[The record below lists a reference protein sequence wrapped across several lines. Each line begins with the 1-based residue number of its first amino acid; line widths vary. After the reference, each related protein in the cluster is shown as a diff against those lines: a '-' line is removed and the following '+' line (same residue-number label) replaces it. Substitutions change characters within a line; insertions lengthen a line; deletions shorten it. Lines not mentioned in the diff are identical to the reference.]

1 MGFVERQKPK
11 GLFTSI
17 TLYGGDAKEFLAND
31 VVHVSNTDA
40 TVTIFQNSNPLNHVL
55 RNSILEERTLPQAS
69 SSDNKPFPKVSFTC
83 NSVKSA
89 KSVCE
94 HFEAVVK
101 ARKPRRLSVCKARK
115 HFEAVVK
122 TRKDQCLRASAKR
135 AGAASVSDQLR
146 NQF

>member
-1 MGFVERQKPK
+1 MGGVV
-11 GLFTSI
+11 
-17 TLYGGDAKEFLAND
+17 KESLAND

-40 TVTIFQNSNPLNHVL
+40 TVTKNSNPLNHEL
-55 RNSILEERTLPQAS
+55 RNSILEERTLPQPS
-69 SSDNKPFPKVSFTC
+69 PSDNKPFPKVSFTC

-101 ARKPRRLSVCKARK
+101 ARKPRRLIMQKK
-115 HFEAVVK
+115 HYFEAVVK
-122 TRKDQCLRASAKR
+122 ARKDQCLRASAKR

-146 NQF
+146 N